1 MTDAARTSYVAA
13 LVGAGVGP
21 SLTPALH
28 EREGARHGLTYVYKT
43 VDITALDIAADHVG
57 DLVAAARAFGFDGLN
72 ITHPCKQLVPA
83 YLDDLSPEARALGA
97 VNTVVFRDGRA
108 VGHNTDVTGFARSFA
123 RGLPE
128 ARTGHVVQVGTGGAG
143 AAVGHALL
151 TLGTDRLTLVD
162 TEPARAAA
170 LAALLGDVF
179 GADRVAHGTPA
190 ALDAVLRHADGV
202 VNATPLGMAAHPGS
216 AVPLHLLRADLWVA
230 DIVYR
235 PVETDLVRA
244 ARAAGST
251 VLTGAGMAVFQAVDA
266 FALITGREPDAE
278 AMLADFAALVR
289 AEDAARDAAGEAA
302 GTTEGGR

>member
-1 MTDAARTSYVAA
+1 MTGPERTAYVAA

-28 EREGARHGLTYVYKT
+28 EREGARHGLAYVYKT
-43 VDITALDIAADHVG
+43 VDLTALDIPAAQVG
-57 DLVAAARAFGFDGLN
+57 DLVDAARSFGFDGLN
-72 ITHPCKQLVPA
+72 ITHPCKQLVAPH
-83 YLDDLSPEARALGA
+83 LDDLSPEASALGA
-97 VNTVVFRDGRA
+97 VNTVVFTDGHA
-108 VGHNTDVTGFARSFA
+108 FGHNTDVTGFARSFA

-128 ARTGHVVQVGTGGAG
+128 ARTGHVVQVGAGGAG

-151 TLGTDRLTLVD
+151 TLGTDRLTVVD
-162 TEPARAAA
+162 ADPDRAGALARLLGGIFGPGRVTVGDPTSLDAA
-170 LAALLGDVF
+170 L
-179 GADRVAHGTPA
+179 RS
-190 ALDAVLRHADGV
+190 ADGV

-216 AVPLHLLRADLWVA
+216 AVPLHLLRPDLWLA

-244 ARAAGST
+244 ARATGST

-266 FALITGREPDAE
+266 FELITGRVPDPE

-289 AEDAARDAAGEAA
+289 AEAQ
-302 GTTEGGR
+302 TQPTEGGR

>member
-1 MTDAARTSYVAA
+1 MTGPERTSYVAA

-28 EREGARHGLTYVYKT
+28 EREGARHGLAYVYKT
-43 VDITALDIAADHVG
+43 VDLTALDIPAAQVG
-57 DLVAAARAFGFDGLN
+57 DLVAAARSFGFDGLN
-72 ITHPCKQLVPA
+72 ITHPCKQLVAPH
-83 YLDDLSPEARALGA
+83 LDDLSPEARALGA
-97 VNTVVFRDGRA
+97 VNTVVFTDGRA

-128 ARTGHVVQVGTGGAG
+128 ARTGQVVQVGAGGAG

-162 TEPARAAA
+162 ADPDRAAA
-170 LAALLGDVF
+170 LAELLGGIF
-179 GADRVAHGTPA
+179 GAGRVRIGDPTRLDT
-190 ALDAVLRHADGV
+190 ALRGADGV

-216 AVPLHLLRADLWVA
+216 AVPLHLLRGDLWLA

-244 ARAAGST
+244 ARATGGP

-266 FALITGREPDAE
+266 FELITGRAPDPE

-289 AEDAARDAAGEAA
+289 AEAE
-302 GTTEGGR
+302 TQPTEGGR